1 MLQEQHNSKTSEPG
15 YRVGSVWTD
24 LFAKLSGLK
33 YQGKQILLTG
43 LVCAVLGIG
52 YSFLKKPVYLARV
65 NFVIEENKQELESIS
80 SDDIDIEV
88 MSTEEDNEHCVY
100 VKFSNFADEESAE
113 EYAEFLAET
122 LPLLLFETTRMQ

>member
-1 MLQEQHNSKTSEPG
+1 VT
-15 YRVGSVWTD
+15 
-24 LFAKLSGLK
+24 
-33 YQGKQILLTG
+33 
-43 LVCAVLGIG
+43 
-52 YSFLKKPVYLARV
+52 
-65 NFVIEENKQELESIS
+65 EENKQEVIS

-113 EYAEFLAET
+113 DYAQFLAET

>member
-1 MLQEQHNSKTSEPG
+1 VT
-15 YRVGSVWTD
+15 
-24 LFAKLSGLK
+24 
-33 YQGKQILLTG
+33 
-43 LVCAVLGIG
+43 
-52 YSFLKKPVYLARV
+52 
-65 NFVIEENKQELESIS
+65 EENQQESASIS

-113 EYAEFLAET
+113 EYAQFLAET

>member
-1 MLQEQHNSKTSEPG
+1 VT
-15 YRVGSVWTD
+15 
-24 LFAKLSGLK
+24 
-33 YQGKQILLTG
+33 
-43 LVCAVLGIG
+43 
-52 YSFLKKPVYLARV
+52 
-65 NFVIEENKQELESIS
+65 EENKQAPESIS

-113 EYAEFLAET
+113 EYAQFLAET

>member
-1 MLQEQHNSKTSEPG
+1 MT
-15 YRVGSVWTD
+15 
-24 LFAKLSGLK
+24 
-33 YQGKQILLTG
+33 
-43 LVCAVLGIG
+43 
-52 YSFLKKPVYLARV
+52 
-65 NFVIEENKQELESIS
+65 EENNQEPESIS
-80 SDDIDIEV
+80 SDEIDIEV